1 MNQTSESVKA
11 AIPCRTGDGAASGL
25 LHLSAAEMA
34 AIAPDLFRTHAQA
47 VFFQAPENENT
58 DFPTLLYDL
67 PASLCVSKPVVTMS
81 DSADTLKD

>member
-34 AIAPDLFRTHAQA
+34 AIAPDLFRTHA
-47 VFFQAPENENT
+47 VG
-58 DFPTLLYDL
+58 
-67 PASLCVSKPVVTMS
+67 SPVTWTNQV
-81 DSADTLKD
+81 